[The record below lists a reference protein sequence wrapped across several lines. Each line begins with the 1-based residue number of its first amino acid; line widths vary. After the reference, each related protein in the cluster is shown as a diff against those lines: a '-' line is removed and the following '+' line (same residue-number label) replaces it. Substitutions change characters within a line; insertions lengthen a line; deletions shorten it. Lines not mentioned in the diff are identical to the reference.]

1 MDYRG
6 VAITGVWIGMALII
20 GVFNFTGSVFAETS
34 LILIFVAF
42 VLTAHILKQKPE
54 GASMEKLTQEFPD
67 LKNRLSAVETN
78 VAEIKRLLEE

>member
-20 GVFNFTGSVFAETS
+20 GVFSFTGSVFADTS

-42 VLTAHILKQKPE
+42 MLTAHIIRQKPE
-54 GASMEKLTQEFPD
+54 GDSIENLSQELPD
-67 LKNRLSAVETN
+67 LKKRLSAVEIN